1 MRVIFNSL
9 LSTMGTSQPPSPQRR
24 RRHVLV
30 RIASTICLIAA
41 LAVLVDLGAD
51 EATRSS
57 LLTIVQSSTTK
68 SSGVSANFRL
78 LEGINKIKPGRTLK
92 AALLR
97 SHLRF
102 NPNPNTKGQQC
113 ETHWDAEE
121 DSWTAPEEAQP
132 VPAGSRLETNNNFL
146 AKVDFNALN
155 IMVVGDSVGENM
167 ALFLENAHAGIGVL
181 KHQRESYREQINLQ
195 GRNQDRI
202 WVSHVPEEKGG
213 GYVAFAR

>member
-1 MRVIFNSL
+1 
-9 LSTMGTSQPPSPQRR
+9 MGTSQPPSPQRR

-41 LAVLVDLGAD
+41 LAVLVDLG
-51 EATRSS
+51 
-57 LLTIVQSSTTK
+57 TTK
-68 SSGVSANFRL
+68 SSTRIIGGRTGVSANFRL
-78 LEGINKIKPGRTLK
+78 LEGINKIKPGRTLT

>member
-9 LSTMGTSQPPSPQRR
+9 LSTMGETSSQPPSPQRR

-41 LAVLVDLGAD
+41 LAVLVDLGA
-51 EATRSS
+51 
-57 LLTIVQSSTTK
+57 TTK
-68 SSGVSANFRL
+68 SSTRIIGGRTGVSANFRL

-202 WVSHVPEEKGG
+202 WVSHVPEEMGG

>member
-57 LLTIVQSSTTK
+57 TRIIGGRT
-68 SSGVSANFRL
+68 GVSANFRL

>member
-1 MRVIFNSL
+1 
-9 LSTMGTSQPPSPQRR
+9 MGEPSQSINLRISRHMGEPSQPPSPQRR

-68 SSGVSANFRL
+68 SSTRIIGGRTGVSANFRL

-155 IMVVGDSVGENM
+155 IMVVGDSVGENVRTFIYYFVACLCM
-167 ALFLENAHAGIGVL
+167 CSLPVF
-181 KHQRESYREQINLQ
+181 
-195 GRNQDRI
+195 
-202 WVSHVPEEKGG
+202 
-213 GYVAFAR
+213 YVFSPSLSL